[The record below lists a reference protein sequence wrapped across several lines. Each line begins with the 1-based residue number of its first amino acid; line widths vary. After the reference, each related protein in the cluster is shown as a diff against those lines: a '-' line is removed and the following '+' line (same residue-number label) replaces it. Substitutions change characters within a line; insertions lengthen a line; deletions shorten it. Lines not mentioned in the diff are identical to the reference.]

1 METGKRSGNNSANRT
16 YECEIPIKYI
26 TLNEYVNKCRR
37 NKYEA
42 ADYKKKIEYQTRMFI
57 TSLPTFKKRVSID
70 FLWVEV
76 NKRRDPDNIAF
87 AKKFILDS
95 LVESGKL
102 KNDTQQY
109 IKGFS
114 DRFEQG
120 DENKV
125 ILRITEEK

>member
-1 METGKRSGNNSANRT
+1 METGMNSGNNLVNRT

-26 TLNEYVNKCRR
+26 TLNEYINKCRR

-57 TSLPTFKKRVSID
+57 ASLPTFEKRVSID

-76 NKRRDPDNIAF
+76 NRRRDPDNIAF

-114 DRFEQG
+114 DRFEHG
-120 DENKV
+120 EENKV
-125 ILRITEEK
+125 ILRITEGK